1 MRRILFI
8 WLLIA
13 LVGGVQAEELIN
25 YSEDIGPYTVSFSLP
40 KLQSGPVEFERNISQ
55 EETLSGM
62 TDDRF
67 ELDMRSGGLDLGYVI
82 VEKFGADVNYDLK
95 ALREGRAEFFKSYG
109 YVVNS
114 AEREIDNVTG
124 IILHVE
130 DTPHGYEFFNF
141 YYQEGRQTGVQ
152 GSKTLPWDQT
162 LPFLKTL
169 NITASKQ

>member
-8 WLLIA
+8 GLLIA
-13 LVGGVQAEELIN
+13 LVGGAQAEELIN
-25 YSEDIGPYTVSFSLP
+25 YSEDIGPYVVSFSLP
-40 KLQSGPVEFERNISQ
+40 KLQSGPVEFERNISH
-55 EETLSGM
+55 EETLGGV

-67 ELDMRSGGLDLGYVI
+67 ELDMRSGGHSLGYVI
-82 VEKFGADVNYDLK
+82 VEKFGADVEYNLK
-95 ALREGRAEFFKSYG
+95 AIREGRAEFFKSYG

-152 GSKTLPWDQT
+152 GGITLPWNQT

-169 NITASKQ
+169 NVSAS

>member
-141 YYQEGRQTGVQ
+141 YYQEGGQTGVQ
-152 GSKTLPWDQT
+152 GGITLPWNQT

-169 NITASKQ
+169 NVTAS

>member
-8 WLLIA
+8 GLLIA

-40 KLQSGPVEFERNISQ
+40 ELPSGPVEFERNISH
-55 EETLSGM
+55 EETLGGV

-67 ELDMRSGGLDLGYVI
+67 ELDMRSGGHSLGYVI
-82 VEKFGADVNYDLK
+82 VEKFGADVEYNLK
-95 ALREGRAEFFKSYG
+95 AIREGRAEFFKSYG

-114 AEREIDNVTG
+114 AEREIDNVIG

-130 DTPHGYEFFNF
+130 DAPHGYEFFNF

-152 GSKTLPWDQT
+152 GGITLPWNQT

-169 NITASKQ
+169 NVSAS